1 MIKTGDHYCSPE
13 FIEFENN
20 QIIHFDLEKKA
31 ENKLSKKV
39 NKWSEK
45 LSESKYEFV
54 NDNRIRIFRLGKT
67 HKVISETK
75 TITENTE
82 FATDYERI
90 RPTKTE
96 LTTKKINK
104 LEFKAE
110 WNGEKFPIIFNK
122 NLDSKTIKEIN
133 QRLKKEGQKLL
144 LENLQGTYFISVY
157 NNGERK
163 SLIGI
168 KEVDEKKAILFGFP
182 ETPYEIKAELLKK
195 H

>member
-1 MIKTGDHYCSPE
+1 MD
-13 FIEFENN
+13 
-20 QIIHFDLEKKA
+20 KKA

-39 NKWSEK
+39 NKWNEK
-45 LSESKYEFV
+45 LSESKYKFV
-54 NDNRIRIFRLGKT
+54 NDNRIRIFRMGKT
-67 HKVISETK
+67 HTVISETK
-75 TITENTE
+75 TITKNTE

-90 RPTKTE
+90 KPTKTE

-133 QRLKKEGQKLL
+133 KRLNNEGQKLL
-144 LENLQGTYFISVY
+144 LENLQGTYFVSVY
-157 NNGERK
+157 NNGERI

-182 ETPYEIKAELLKK
+182 EKPYEIKAEL
-195 H
+195 

>member
-1 MIKTGDHYCSPE
+1 MIKTGDHYCDPE

-20 QIIHFDLEKKA
+20 QIIHFDLDKKA

-39 NKWSEK
+39 NKWNEK
-45 LSESKYEFV
+45 LSESKYKFV
-54 NDNRIRIFRLGKT
+54 NDNRIRIFRMGKT
-67 HKVISETK
+67 HTVISETK
-75 TITENTE
+75 TITKNTE

-90 RPTKTE
+90 KPTKTE

-133 QRLKKEGQKLL
+133 KRLNNEGQKLL
-144 LENLQGTYFISVY
+144 LENLQGTYFVSVY
-157 NNGERK
+157 NNGERI

-182 ETPYEIKAELLKK
+182 EKPYEIKAEL
-195 H
+195 